1 MIKQAELKQ
10 LELVKFITLKTI
22 IDIYPHYYPK
32 GAVDFFIEHHNESH
46 ISKDIESYQNSINE
60 LLIDRDEDAKRIAA
74 VGTVTIHKNE
84 ICRLFV
90 LPQYQK
96 RGFGN
101 QILKFAEDMILK
113 DYKTVVLDA
122 SLPAKSIYLKRGYII
137 VETHSIQTYHND
149 YLCYDVMIKEI
160 DK

>member
-32 GAVDFFIEHHNESH
+32 GAVDFFIEHNNENH
-46 ISKDIESYQNSINE
+46 ISKDIESGQVYIVF
-60 LLIDRDEDAKRIAA
+60 DEQDDA

-96 RGFGN
+96 RGFGSQLLN
-101 QILKFAEDMILK
+101 FSENMILK
-113 DYKTVVLDA
+113 QYNTIVLDA
-122 SLPAKSIYLKRGYII
+122 SLPAKSIYLKRRYTI
-137 VETHSIQTYHND
+137 VETYSIRTYNND

>member
-32 GAVDFFIEHHNESH
+32 GAVDFFIEHHTESH
-46 ISKDIESYQNSINE
+46 ISKDIESGQVYIVF
-60 LLIDRDEDAKRIAA
+60 DEQDDA

-96 RGFGN
+96 RGFGSQLLN
-101 QILKFAEDMILK
+101 FSENMILK
-113 DYKTVVLDA
+113 QYNTIVLDA
-122 SLPAKSIYLKRGYII
+122 SLPAKSIYLKRRYTI
-137 VETHSIQTYHND
+137 VETYSIRTYNND

>member
-46 ISKDIESYQNSINE
+46 ISKDIESSQVYIVF
-60 LLIDRDEDAKRIAA
+60 DEQDDA

>member
-46 ISKDIESYQNSINE
+46 ISKDIESGQVYIVF
-60 LLIDRDEDAKRIAA
+60 DEQDDA

-96 RGFGN
+96 RGFGSQLLN
-101 QILKFAEDMILK
+101 FSENMILK
-113 DYKTVVLDA
+113 QYNTIVLDA
-122 SLPAKSIYLKRGYII
+122 SLPAKSIYLKRRYTI
-137 VETHSIQTYHND
+137 VETYSIRTYNND
-149 YLCYDVMIKEI
+149 YLCYDVVSKAFR
-160 DK
+160 KSW

>member
-46 ISKDIESYQNSINE
+46 ISKDIESGQVYIVF
-60 LLIDRDEDAKRIAA
+60 DEHDDA

-96 RGFGN
+96 RGFGSQLLN
-101 QILKFAEDMILK
+101 FSENMILK
-113 DYKTVVLDA
+113 QYNTIVLDA
-122 SLPAKSIYLKRGYII
+122 SLPAKSIYLKRRYTI
-137 VETHSIQTYHND
+137 VETYSIRTYNND

>member
-32 GAVDFFIEHHNESH
+32 GAVDFFIEHHNEQ
-46 ISKDIESYQNSINE
+46 D
-60 LLIDRDEDAKRIAA
+60 DA

-96 RGFGN
+96 RGFGSQLLN
-101 QILKFAEDMILK
+101 FSENMILK
-113 DYKTVVLDA
+113 QYNTIVLDA
-122 SLPAKSIYLKRGYII
+122 SLPAKSIYLKRRYTI
-137 VETHSIQTYHND
+137 VETYSIRTYNND